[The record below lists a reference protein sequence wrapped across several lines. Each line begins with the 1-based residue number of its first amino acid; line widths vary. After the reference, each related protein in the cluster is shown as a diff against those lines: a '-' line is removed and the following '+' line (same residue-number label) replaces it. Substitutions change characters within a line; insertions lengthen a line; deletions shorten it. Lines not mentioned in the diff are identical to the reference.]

1 MNQKLSNPLLEG
13 QLDFIVECDKMKSV
27 LRRTMLA
34 DYSRRENDAEHS
46 WHLALT
52 AMVLQP
58 YMPEPVDM
66 AHVLS
71 MTTVHDL
78 VEIYAGDTFAF
89 DVEGNRDKADREE
102 RAANR
107 LFSMLPQAQGEY
119 FYMLWKEFDECI
131 TPEARFANACDR
143 IQPFINNVETKGHT
157 WRLGN
162 VTRSQVMRRTGL
174 VLEVLPV
181 LEEYVFNAI
190 ENAVAHGWIIED

>member
-1 MNQKLSNPLLEG
+1 MKPLSNPMLQG
-13 QLDFIVECDKMKSV
+13 QLDFIIECDKMKNI
-27 LRRTMLA
+27 LRRTMLT

-71 MTTVHDL
+71 MATVHDL

-89 DVEGNRDKADREE
+89 DVAANQDKALREE
-102 RAANR
+102 RAASR
-107 LFSMLPQAQGEY
+107 LFSMLPQEQGEY
-119 FYMLWKEFDECI
+119 FYLLWKEFDECI
-131 TPEARFANACDR
+131 TPEARFANAADR
-143 IQPFINNVETKGHT
+143 IQPFMNNAVTTGHT

-162 VTRSQVMRRTGL
+162 VKKSQVMKRTGL
-174 VLEVLPV
+174 VIEVLPA
-181 LEEYVFNAI
+181 LEEYVMGVI
-190 ENAVAHGWIIED
+190 DDAVARGWIIED